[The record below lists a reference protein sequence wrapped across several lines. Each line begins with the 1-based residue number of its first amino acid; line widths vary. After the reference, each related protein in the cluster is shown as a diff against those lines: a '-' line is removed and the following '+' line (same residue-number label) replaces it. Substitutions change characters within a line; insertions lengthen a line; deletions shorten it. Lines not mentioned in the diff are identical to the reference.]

1 MPTTFKGVPVIFQA
15 AFDLSDGAIRAV
27 WDGSSEIQIFQ
38 DDHDDPYARMG
49 IFDYSED
56 GAKAPRS
63 VEEMAVRV
71 RSWIWE
77 NERGR
82 EITRIVVSTAS
93 EITLLV

>member
-1 MPTTFKGVPVIFQA
+1 MIFQA
-15 AFDLSDGAIRAV
+15 TFDFSDGAIKAV
-27 WDGSSEIQIFQ
+27 WDGSSEIQIF
-38 DDHDDPYARMG
+38 HDEEEDPYARMS
-49 IFDYSED
+49 IFDYCAD

-77 NERGR
+77 NERAR

-93 EITLLV
+93 ELTLLV